1 MKDMIP
7 TQIKNTLKS
16 ALQNFTSDVYLYL
29 TVVSFAKALFPIEVA
44 VEGTTISCNDEQSLK
59 A

>member
-1 MKDMIP
+1 MIP